1 MIAQNPDWNEQVA
14 EWIAADAVA
23 QDYES
28 FFRLAGLEHRAG
40 AG

>member
-1 MIAQNPDWNEQVA
+1 MIAQNQDWNEQVA

-23 QDYES
+23 REYQA
-28 FFRLAGLEHRAG
+28 FFRFAGLDGRAG